1 MIGSRI
7 VEMRQKMN
15 WSQARLA
22 KELNVSVKT
31 IKNWENESSDPA
43 VKNIVQLSK
52 VFSVTADYLLG
63 IDSRSIIYLDS
74 LSHDDQLCL
83 RAMCQLFICN
93 AQQKTS
99 TS

>member
-7 VEMRQKMN
+7 LEMRQKMN

-31 IKNWENESSDPA
+31 IKNWENESSDPS
-43 VKNIVQLSK
+43 VKNIIQLTK
-52 VFSVTADYLLG
+52 IFSISSDYLLG
-63 IDSRSIIYLDS
+63 IDNHCTIYLDS

-83 RAMCQLFICN
+83 RGMCQIFISN
-93 AQQKTS
+93 AQKKI
-99 TS
+99 